1 MQYPVLKFSTNS
13 TFPTNTLKGNYGT
26 PTYQGTLQAS
36 TADIQLSQ
44 DLNKQKYLYLFQN
57 NFKRNNSNTTSN
69 ADDND
74 FSQNNS
80 LLLFN
85 SLIDNSFINS
95 VDQTMPVPQN
105 IKGTM
110 YSSFGMR
117 NLINPV
123 IPVIINNT
131 NTLINLNST
140 LGIIKDQGIIP
151 SIKNIKV
158 YRIYKNS
165 YKKIKSLTNS
175 LILLPTDKIE
185 F

>member
-1 MQYPVLKFSTNS
+1 MT
-13 TFPTNTLKGNYGT
+13 
-26 PTYQGTLQAS
+26 
-36 TADIQLSQ
+36 
-44 DLNKQKYLYLFQN
+44 
-57 NFKRNNSNTTSN
+57 
-69 ADDND
+69 
-74 FSQNNS
+74 
-80 LLLFN
+80 
-85 SLIDNSFINS
+85 DNSFINS